1 MFDNMYGEAVSLSD
15 DDVQIILQ
23 DLIDHYGYDFTSYS
37 KASLKRRIVR
47 LISNDRFLSF
57 AEFRFRLKNDAD
69 YLIRFVEEITV
80 NVTEMFRDVTF
91 YKSLREE
98 VLPVLATKPIIRI
111 WHAGCSTGEE
121 VYSMAILLAEAKL
134 LEKSLL
140 YATDINPAVLEK
152 VRLGMFPIAQM
163 KQYSENYIASGG
175 KKDFSSYYTAQY
187 NAAKFDESL
196 GKRIVLATHNL
207 VSDGSFN
214 EFQLILCRNV
224 MIYFDKPLQDRA
236 LRLFYNSLEM
246 LGFLALGSKETLKFT
261 DISSMFRQVENKEK
275 IWRKIK

>member
-1 MFDNMYGEAVSLSD
+1 MFVEGVSLSD
-15 DDVQIILQ
+15 ENVELILR
-23 DLIDHYGYDFTSYS
+23 DLIDLYGYDFTNYS
-37 KASLKRRIVR
+37 RASIKRRILR
-47 LISNDRFLSF
+47 LMSNDRFLSF
-57 AEFRFRLKNDAD
+57 AEFRYRLKNDPE
-69 YLIRFVEEITV
+69 YFKRFVEQITV
-80 NVTEMFRDVTF
+80 NVTEMFRDVQF
-91 YKSLREE
+91 YKTLREV

-121 VYSMAILLAEAKL
+121 VYSMAILLAETNL
-134 LEKSLL
+134 LDKSLL

-152 VRLGMFPIAQM
+152 VRAGIFPLAQM

-187 NAAKFDESL
+187 NAAKFDETL
-196 GKRIVLATHNL
+196 GKKIVLATHNL

-236 LRLFYNSLEM
+236 LRLFYESLEM
-246 LGFLALGSKETLKFT
+246 LGYLALGSKETLKFT
-261 DISSMFRQVENKEK
+261 DISAMFRQVENREK
-275 IWRKIK
+275 IWKKVM